1 MPMQQP
7 SKLNL
12 VTIALAACLGS
23 PFRTTGMAFH
33 CRTLQHCLETW
44 VGHGKN
50 EVPAQK
56 ISAGS
61 CTARKDAAVSR
72 LLHSAGWSTGRSFIM
87 MARNYCVM
95 TSRYSKAILRKLKS
109 RMKPLSLAGQKGS
122 LFSLINLKPDFP
134 P

>member
-23 PFRTTGMAFH
+23 PFRTTGMASH
-33 CRTLQHCLETW
+33 SRTLQHCFETW

-56 ISAGS
+56 NSAGS

-72 LLHSAGWSTGRSFIM
+72 LLHSAGRSKGRSFLLT
-87 MARNYCVM
+87 APDCCV
-95 TSRYSKAILRKLKS
+95 SA
-109 RMKPLSLAGQKGS
+109 SLDAKG
-122 LFSLINLKPDFP
+122 
-134 P
+134 